1 MKNAVRG
8 TGWWNMVVLLT
19 AGLVLSGCS
28 NERRLA
34 KGKPLRNLP
43 PNAILETADAAALQW
58 DWISMK
64 VDAEVSGP
72 ERKDSFKATVR
83 MAKDSVIWMS
93 LTPALGVEVVRVMLT
108 QDSVHMFSKIPGN
121 KFAFTGSYESISEWV
136 GTPMS
141 FGNVQDLL
149 TGRPMGLN
157 PEEDKFLSRVDEQQY
172 ALIGKYKRPVR
183 RLVGADDR
191 DLAPDDSL
199 AMEASERRHERMR
212 NRKEE
217 EELLVKRHWFDGLT
231 FDPVRDVFDDLYYLR
246 TVTIERED
254 FVLEEHAEMPVGRW
268 PQHIMLTLQAPEG
281 NAEIDLEI
289 TRSKLNK
296 PTDFPFEVPAN
307 LEFRDAF

>member
-141 FGNVQDLL
+141 FANVQDLL

-254 FVLEEHAEMPVGRW
+254 FVLEEHTEMPVGRW

-289 TRSKLNK
+289 TRSRLNK

>member
-58 DWISMK
+58 EWISMK

-157 PEEDKFLSRVDEQQY
+157 PDEDKFLSRVDEQQY

-217 EELLVKRHWFDGLT
+217 EDLLVKRHWFDGLT

-307 LEFRDAF
+307 LVFRNAF

>member
-254 FVLEEHAEMPVGRW
+254 FVLEEHTEMPVGRW

>member
-141 FGNVQDLL
+141 FTNVQDLL

-217 EELLVKRHWFDGLT
+217 EDLLVKRHWFDGLT

-254 FVLEEHAEMPVGRW
+254 FVLEEHAEMPMGRW
-268 PQHIMLTLQAPEG
+268 PQHIMLILQAPEG

-289 TRSKLNK
+289 TRLKLNK

>member
-1 MKNAVRG
+1 
-8 TGWWNMVVLLT
+8 
-19 AGLVLSGCS
+19 
-28 NERRLA
+28 
-34 KGKPLRNLP
+34 
-43 PNAILETADAAALQW
+43 
-58 DWISMK
+58 
-64 VDAEVSGP
+64 
-72 ERKDSFKATVR
+72 
-83 MAKDSVIWMS
+83 
-93 LTPALGVEVVRVMLT
+93 
-108 QDSVHMFSKIPGN
+108 
-121 KFAFTGSYESISEWV
+121 
-136 GTPMS
+136 MS

-157 PEEDKFLSRVDEQQY
+157 PDEDKFLSRVDEQQY

-217 EELLVKRHWFDGLT
+217 EDLLVKRHWFDGLT

-307 LEFRDAF
+307 LVFRNAF

>member
-8 TGWWNMVVLLT
+8 TGWWSMVVLLT

-141 FGNVQDLL
+141 FANVQDLL

-157 PEEDKFLSRVDEQQY
+157 PDEDKFLSRVDEQQY

-217 EELLVKRHWFDGLT
+217 EDLLVKRNWFDGLT

-254 FVLEEHAEMPVGRW
+254 FVLEEHAEVPVGRW